1 MIAEM
6 MANTER
12 INCSQKRV
20 YELCGLPMRTDMQA
34 GKPVIIFAFGLS
46 GSGKTYTT
54 FGLDKDDNP
63 NSWFQMDGPE
73 DPRAGSQWGLF
84 PRLAYDFY
92 QDKVATP
99 AIKIKLVFMQNVVNA
114 VFDLLGGGQDTVSS
128 MRTDKGGFCY
138 HPSFVG
144 GGMGEACPTFENLC
158 DVFRKA
164 ASSKQIAPTQFN
176 PQSTRGHVVVVF
188 VVVQPDG
195 KEGRFYVCDLAG
207 AEPAAEVQY
216 YDYTYDD
223 AGEIESKRPKPG
235 PQGAKLTK
243 MLQTQG
249 KKINTSLMELQQ
261 VFEKMKKQLI
271 KHPNKAPKII
281 GVSSWIMKFLKTAL
295 PKSSVYLICAIRPE
309 CGFSPGDPGSSQ
321 PEWTQF
327 ERMTIQ
333 TLKFGKSASAIKTKA
348 VSLTNKKISKK
359 DLDNAKAAA
368 EAAEEKAAALQ
379 KQIDELMKN
388 GGGGGGGLSSEA
400 QAQALA
406 DARAAWSAEQET
418 IDAGE
423 NAALAAAMQGEA
435 DAAKSELA
443 TLKAAEEA
451 KKAQTAE
458 VYAKR
463 GLKFVG
469 MLSTDDL
476 AAVSTVPH
484 FLHIDDDPFQSRRWI
499 VELSEEKAYVV
510 GRKKGDI
517 KLFSTNVASH
527 AHCSFTRSGADVSVA
542 ALEGATWVNG
552 VKVTADTPCSLK
564 VSWFYLPLHFVRILL
579 TIDSTCP
586 PSYILI

>member
-1 MIAEM
+1 MIADM
-6 MANTER
+6 MENKDR
-12 INCSQKRV
+12 IFCSQERV
-20 YELCGLPMRTDMQA
+20 YELCGIPMRTDMQA

-92 QDKVATP
+92 QDKAANP
-99 AIKIKLVFMQNVVNA
+99 AIKIKLVFMQNVVNE
-114 VFDLLGGGQDTVSS
+114 VFDLLGGGQDTISS

-144 GGMGEACPTFENLC
+144 GGFGEACPTFEKLC

-216 YDYTYDD
+216 YDYTYRED
-223 AGEIESKRPKPG
+223 GEIESKRPKPG

-249 KKINTSLMELQQ
+249 KKINLSLGELQQ

-271 KHPNKAPKII
+271 KHPNKAPKIV

-359 DLDNAKAAA
+359 DLDAAKAAA

-379 KQIDELMKN
+379 AKIDELMS
-388 GGGGGGGLSSEA
+388 GGAAADPGA

-406 DARAAWSAEQET
+406 DARAAWEAEQET

-423 NAALAAAMQGEA
+423 NAALAAAMQGET

-443 TLKAAEEA
+443 NMKAAEAA
-451 KKAQTAE
+451 KKAQTAA

-463 GLKFVG
+463 GLRFVG

-499 VELSEEKAYVV
+499 VELSEEKEFVV

-527 AHCSFTRSGADVSVA
+527 VRARARRAVALQCRTR
-542 ALEGATWVNG
+542 
-552 VKVTADTPCSLK
+552 
-564 VSWFYLPLHFVRILL
+564 
-579 TIDSTCP
+579 
-586 PSYILI
+586 